1 MRAAYKLRWGAMLGV
16 FYACSGGSG
25 PAPVGVGHPT
35 GSAGAAGAAG
45 SDGNGG
51 TTGGTGIP
59 GSGGSFY
66 LDHGLD
72 CETTSCEALGWAC
85 GYTVDSC
92 GNVLNCADEGR
103 TCAADQVCSGG
114 IDGPTVCVAGG
125 AADCAVCGAI
135 PDCSAAAGPTRL
147 SGRVVT
153 PGRNDGDTA
162 NQVGVPNAL
171 VYILRG
177 NDPAALPAMP
187 TGIPSGGTSCDRC
200 EDQDLGPVL
209 VGAVTDAN
217 GNYVLEGNVPVG
229 QEFLLVVKA
238 GKFRR
243 VVAQTLPANG
253 ACGTTTLSSAL
264 PANPTRLPRS
274 MDDGLAVNL
283 PRIAVSTGEI
293 DAMECVFAKMGIDTA
308 EFGNPGA
315 SGDGPARIHLYRGG
329 SSSSDLAGAKI
340 DGSTPYDSALYN
352 DLARLQSYDMIV
364 SDCEGPS
371 WDSAFAQRGASG
383 ANVRE
388 YVNRGGRMFASHLSF
403 SWLHANGT
411 TEYDAANPIATGLA
425 AAASWDTD
433 AVTNINT
440 GRGRVSVGRS
450 DASPRIDNFA
460 AWMAAEG
467 ILEGT
472 PPGFDVNEPRSQV
485 QPNGQ
490 DTGLGADSEE
500 FVYLDG
506 QGDRVQQFSFNTPY
520 GAPEAAA
527 CGRVAYSGF
536 HVSPGSVA
544 DATFPDHCGGN
555 LTDQEKVLLYMLFD
569 LGACVGAPPVPPPC
583 VPLECS
589 SSRCGYTPDGCG
601 GVNDCGPCRPPQ

>member
-1 MRAAYKLRWGAMLGV
+1 MLGAL
-16 FYACSGGSG
+16 YACSSGSG
-25 PAPVGVGHPT
+25 PAPSLVEHPT
-35 GSAGAAGAAG
+35 GSAGASGAAG

-51 TTGGTGIP
+51 DGGTANP

-66 LDHGLD
+66 LNDGLD
-72 CETTSCEALGWAC
+72 CETTTCEALGWAC

-125 AADCAVCGAI
+125 ASDCSVCGAI
-135 PDCSAAAGPTRL
+135 PDCADAPQPTRL

-153 PGRNDGDTA
+153 PGRNDADTD
-162 NQVGVPNAL
+162 NQIGVPNAI
-171 VYILRG
+171 VYILR
-177 NDPAALPAMP
+177 NDAAAELPAMT

-243 VVAQTLPANG
+243 VVAQTLAPAA
-253 ACGTTTLSSAL
+253 ACTTTTLSSTL
-264 PANPTRLPRS
+264 PDNPTRLPRA

-283 PRIAVSTGEI
+283 PRIAVSTGQI
-293 DAMECVFAKMGIDTA
+293 DAMECVFAKMGIATA

-315 SGDGPARIHLYRGG
+315 SGNGAARIHLYRGG
-329 SSSSDLAGAKI
+329 SSGTPAGARI
-340 DGSTPYDSALYN
+340 DGSTPHDSALYD

-371 WDSAFAQRGASG
+371 WDSSLAQRNASG
-383 ANVRE
+383 AKVRE

-403 SWLHANGT
+403 SWLHENGST
-411 TEYDAANPIATGLA
+411 TYQDASDPIATGLGPA
-425 AAASWDTD
+425 ATWSTSVDSSTD
-433 AVTNINT
+433 SGT
-440 GRGRVSVGRS
+440 GRVSVGHTN
-450 DASPRIDNFA
+450 ASPRIDNFN
-460 AWMAAEG
+460 AWMEAEG
-467 ILEGT
+467 ILTGT
-472 PPGFDVNEPRSQV
+472 PPGFDIVEPRSQ
-485 QPNGQ
+485 N
-490 DTGLGADSEE
+490 TGLGAASEE
-500 FVYLDG
+500 FVYRDG
-506 QGDRVQQFSFNTPY
+506 GTNRVQQFSFNTPY
-520 GAPEAAA
+520 AAPEGAA

-536 HVSPGSVA
+536 HVTPGSVTN
-544 DATFPDHCGGN
+544 ATFPDHCDGD

-601 GVNDCGPCRPPQ
+601 NVLDCGPCRPPQ